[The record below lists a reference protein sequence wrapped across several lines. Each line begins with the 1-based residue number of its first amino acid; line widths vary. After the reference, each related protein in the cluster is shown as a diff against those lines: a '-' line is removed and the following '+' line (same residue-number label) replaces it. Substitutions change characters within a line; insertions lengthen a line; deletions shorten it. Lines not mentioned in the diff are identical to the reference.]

1 MAESITIKSP
11 HEIEIMRQAA
21 KITAGARSMGR
32 QAVRD
37 GLTTKQID
45 RAVHEYIVKCGAFP
59 SCLGYEGFPAAT
71 CVSVNDEVIHGIPGK
86 RIVRNGD
93 IVSIDLCATYKG
105 FVGDCAG
112 TYPVGEVS
120 EEAKKLIESGGRLIK
135 PMLKDK
141 IDYYST
147 VGIFF
152 NGETEPTPWNLRE
165 IEAACRATEG
175 MSQFRGTGHFDQIAE
190 MWKNAP
196 QHRKAA

>member
-1 MAESITIKSP
+1 MKKNFERVIVTNNPATAKSYGKTDKVMFM
-11 HEIEIMRQAA
+11 EN
-21 KITAGARSMGR
+21 
-32 QAVRD
+32 
-37 GLTTKQID
+37 
-45 RAVHEYIVKCGAFP
+45 
-59 SCLGYEGFPAAT
+59 AT
-71 CVSVNDEVIHGIPGK
+71 PNEV
-86 RIVRNGD
+86 
-93 IVSIDLCATYKG
+93 YK
-105 FVGDCAG
+105 
-112 TYPVGEVS
+112 
-120 EEAKKLIESGGRLIK
+120 EAKKLIESGGRLIK

-190 MWKNAP
+190 MCKNAP